1 MKDLITVKTS
11 ESSIHWKLQKIWLYF
26 CNFSLSLVLL
36 FQNEKV
42 MKEYNE
48 QLYTSNFE
56 NLDEMNKF
64 IGKIIYHDIRNKK
77 ILSSAVKKSNPCLK
91 TLLTQK
97 TPNVYQ

>member
-1 MKDLITVKTS
+1 
-11 ESSIHWKLQKIWLYF
+11 
-26 CNFSLSLVLL
+26 
-36 FQNEKV
+36 